1 MKSTVAIVGSH
12 PRTREAFDFSRTDCD
27 VWLFNE
33 AISNKGN
40 TWAKRADAIFQMH
53 IPVIWQNPNNRN
65 DNGHYEWLKTQTE
78 VPVIYMQEAY
88 PDVPRAVKYPLADV
102 RALLN
107 DNPDH
112 FLSSSVPQA
121 MGLAILQG
129 YKRIE
134 VYGVAMETNTEY
146 RWQREG
152 VAFWRG
158 FAMGRG
164 IDFYFADPTYRCP
177 LYGYD
182 GEVVIPYEDFNKR
195 IEELTPAIQ
204 QLTEKYK
211 RAAEVVNDAAN
222 AFEAGDNDPE
232 KLVPKVSHLV
242 SIGQELGK
250 LDGAKQENEKYVK
263 KANEMRGVSGEYAFS
278 RQEFEGSAAQ
288 LQKNASELQIQ
299 FAAIGGQLGMV
310 HNLVTKAAKGSPK
323 RAKALENYQR
333 LLQDYFRCNNI
344 VAVYRG
350 AAAEN
355 MRYMERLDHG
365 IRAAGGEKSEE
376 VILESLNA

>member
-12 PRTREAFDFSRTDCD
+12 PRTRGDFDFTRTDCD

-65 DNGHYEWLKTQTE
+65 DSGHYGWLKTQTE
-78 VPVIYMQEAY
+78 VPIIYMQEAY
-88 PDVPRAVKYPLADV
+88 PDVPRAVKYPLEDV

-107 DNPDH
+107 GSPDH

-121 MGLAILQG
+121 IALAVLQG

-182 GEVVIPYEDFNKR
+182 GEVVIPYEDFGKR
-195 IEELTPAIQ
+195 IQELNPLIEQA
-204 QLTEKYK
+204 TERYK
-211 RAAEVVNDAAN
+211 RAAEDVNDAAN
-222 AFEAGDNDPE
+222 AFEAGSGDQE
-232 KLVPKVSHLV
+232 KLVSKVVNLV
-242 SIGQELGK
+242 AIGREVGK
-250 LDGAKQENEKYVK
+250 LDGAKQENEKYIK
-263 KANEMRGVSGEYAFS
+263 KADEMRGVSGEYAFS

-288 LQKNASELQIQ
+288 LQKNAGELQTQ
-299 FAAIGGQLGMV
+299 FAAIGGQLGMA
-310 HNLVTKAAKGSPK
+310 HNLVANAAKGSPRRK
-323 RAKALENYQR
+323 RALENYQK
-333 LLQDYFRCNNI
+333 LLHDYLRCNNLA
-344 VAVYRG
+344 AVYAG

-355 MRYMERLDHG
+355 IRYMERLERG
-365 IRAAGGEKSEE
+365 VRAAGGEKSEE
-376 VILESLNA
+376 VILASL